1 MKSAMKFKIAVSIS
15 HRHSIAS
22 NACYTKE
29 KSGYEIVKKK
39 KNLFHFSYIPSK
51 KKEKKGKKNFLSTKI
66 RNPMMRD
73 TCHSRRV
80 N

>member
-1 MKSAMKFKIAVSIS
+1 MKFKIAVSIS

-39 KNLFHFSYIPSK
+39 KTFSIFHIFLEK
-51 KKEKKGKKNFLSTKI
+51 KKGKKGKKI
-66 RNPMMRD
+66 S
-73 TCHSRRV
+73 SRLK
-80 N
+80 

>member
-1 MKSAMKFKIAVSIS
+1 MKFKIAVSIS

-39 KNLFHFSYIPSK
+39 KPFPFFIYFLK
-51 KKEKKGKKNFLSTKI
+51 KRREKKEKKFPL
-66 RNPMMRD
+66 D
-73 TCHSRRV
+73 
-80 N
+80 